1 MKVFGGEKEEKVLL
15 YHPEKF
21 QTILLIIEKGWHLV
35 ISLKFCLTR
44 LDKKKGS
51 DFRERVFG
59 TFKSQRNCWSLKHS
73 KNCCVKKFSRFN
85 QITSSHWDQI

>member
-44 LDKKKGS
+44 LDKKKVQILEKE
-51 DFRERVFG
+51 FLEL
-59 TFKSQRNCWSLKHS
+59 LKA
-73 KNCCVKKFSRFN
+73 KEIVEA
-85 QITSSHWDQI
+85 